1 MACYRIRA
9 DSAGEESGVETRYT
23 HSMAEIFHKRISDL
37 TPDSR
42 NANKGSER
50 GSQIIAA
57 EKMGRKCYA
66 MELDPRY
73 VDVAVTRWEQ
83 ATGKKAVLSAE

>member
-1 MACYRIRA
+1 MEFHTLIGDIVA
-9 DSAGEESGVETRYT
+9 EPFSG
-23 HSMAEIFHKRISDL
+23 I
-37 TPDSR
+37 
-42 NANKGSER
+42 